1 MLVKIKN
8 QIFEIVDTKGN
19 TLQNNDPVLKYVLKA
34 ISYILNEYENELYIE
49 EEGIDLITCI
59 YRNALENAGIKI
71 LFKQYESDEILD
83 LD

>member
-1 MLVKIKN
+1 MMVKIKN

-34 ISYILNEYENELYIE
+34 ISYILNEYENKLDVE

-59 YRNALENAGIKI
+59 YRNALEHAGIKV
-71 LFKQYESDEILD
+71 LFKEYKSDEILD

>member
-8 QIFEIVDTKGN
+8 QIFEIVDTNGN
-19 TLQNNDPVLKYVLKA
+19 TLQNNEPVLKYILKS
-34 ISYILNEYENELYIE
+34 ISYILNEYENELDIE
-49 EEGIDLITCI
+49 ENIDLLICI
-59 YRNALENAGIKI
+59 YRNALENAGIKV

>member
-1 MLVKIKN
+1 MLIKIKN

-34 ISYILNEYENELYIE
+34 ISYILNEYENELCIE

-59 YRNALENAGIKI
+59 YKNALEHAGIKI